1 MYLLTLRGHHITM
14 LFHFRDHFPQLN
26 AFWDKYLPYQKRL
39 DVPAKAILLDEG
51 KISQNYIFVEK
62 GCVRVFFNNNGYDK
76 TVQFFFENE
85 GLTSFDSFMNDIPSL
100 VTIET
105 IEPSVVYLLPK
116 QYVLQLID
124 ELSHEP
130 GFARMIMQMSARR
143 QTHYINEF
151 VSFIRD
157 TPEQRYKALLDQRP
171 HIVQRVPQHYI
182 ASYLG
187 VSTVHL
193 SRIKSKIAKGRSH
206 F

>member
-1 MYLLTLRGHHITM
+1 M
-14 LFHFRDHFPQLN
+14 LFHFRAHFPQLN
-26 AFWDKYLPYQKRL
+26 TFWDKYLKYQQRL
-39 DVPAKAILLDEG
+39 EVPAKTILLQEG
-51 KISQNYIFVEK
+51 KISQHYIFIEQ
-62 GCVRVFFNNNGYDK
+62 GCIRFFFDNNGSDK

-85 GLTSFDSFMNDIPSL
+85 GLTSFESFINHTPSQF
-100 VTIET
+100 TIET

-116 QYVLQLID
+116 LYVTQLMA

-130 GFARMIMQMSARR
+130 DFAQMIMQLSARR
-143 QTHYINEF
+143 QIHYINEF

-157 TPEQRYKALLDQRP
+157 TPEQRYQNLLNGRP
-171 HIVQRVPQHYI
+171 HIVQRVPQRYI

-193 SRIKSKIAKGRSH
+193 SRIKSKLAKGKSH

>member
-1 MYLLTLRGHHITM
+1 M
-14 LFHFRDHFPQLN
+14 LFHFRDKFPLLN
-26 AFWDKYLPYQKRL
+26 PFWDKYLEYQQRL
-39 DVPAKAILLDEG
+39 KLPAKTVLLEEG
-51 KISQNYIFVEK
+51 KVSGQYIFIEK
-62 GCVRVFFNNNGYDK
+62 GCVRLFFNNDGNDK

-85 GLTSFDSFMNDIPSL
+85 GLTSFESFINNAPSAF
-100 VTIET
+100 TIET

-116 QYVLQLID
+116 QYVIQLMD
-124 ELSHEP
+124 ELSHESD
-130 GFARMIMQMSARR
+130 FLKMMMQLSALR

-157 TPEQRYKALLDQRP
+157 TPEERYQKLLTERP

-193 SRIKSKIAKGRSH
+193 SRIKSKLAKGKLR